1 MKALVTYYSQTG
13 NTEKLAR
20 AIYEAIPIHVEKEL
34 LPVQDVKG
42 TAGCDIIF
50 VGFPVHS
57 HSVPARLL
65 PFFKSL
71 PGGQN
76 IALFCTHGSLRSGQ
90 LPRQALEHAI
100 GLSDGSKV
108 VGTFSARGR
117 VDAQIIDSLMKQA
130 EHRAW
135 AEEAQGA
142 DEHPTEADLADGRE
156 FARSVLAKVG
166 LQTALPKSR

>member
-13 NTEKLAR
+13 NTEKIAR

-42 TAGCDIIF
+42 ASGYDIIF
-50 VGFPVHS
+50 VGFPVHA
-57 HSVPARLL
+57 HSVPAKLL
-65 PFFKSL
+65 PFFKNL
-71 PGGQN
+71 PPGSN
-76 IALFCTHGSLRSGQ
+76 IALFCTHGSLRGGQ

-100 GLSDGSKV
+100 GLSDSTKIL
-108 VGTFSARGR
+108 GTFSVRGR
-117 VDAQIIDSLMKQA
+117 VDEKILESLMKLA

-142 DEHPTEADLADGRE
+142 NEHPSEADLADTRE
-156 FARSVLAKVG
+156 FARSVLAKIR
-166 LQTALPKSR
+166 A